1 MKIRTFGKALILT
14 IIINLWGYR
23 MLAQCDEI
31 ASNYQRYLISH
42 SLNLDPIE
50 GMWKAYRTVRV
61 YKGNYLKRTK
71 KEEFTE
77 TWAILKQDNHFIV
90 CTGNKDLNI
99 PEIFFTK
106 AQNLKYVFNKNYVK
120 QKAFVS
126 AYASLIG
133 EKLVFTYSENI
144 AYLMELLGPKFK
156 SGIRVEYE
164 YEMVKESNYTT
175 KVTNQVPKIKSFII
189 EGIKDYFNM

>member
-77 TWAILKQDNHFIV
+77 TW
-90 CTGNKDLNI
+90 G
-99 PEIFFTK
+99 
-106 AQNLKYVFNKNYVK
+106 Y
-120 QKAFVS
+120 
-126 AYASLIG
+126 
-133 EKLVFTYSENI
+133 
-144 AYLMELLGPKFK
+144 FK
-156 SGIRVEYE
+156 TR
-164 YEMVKESNYTT
+164 
-175 KVTNQVPKIKSFII
+175 
-189 EGIKDYFNM
+189 